1 MINFLLKN
9 KIHFLV
15 LFIST
20 ISYFSISFIL
30 DLEASKLLMFDG
42 FQKGVDSV
50 SYLQVGEW
58 IYTQKPTYALNIRP
72 YFYPLIVKTLSA
84 IGGFYLIWFFHFA
97 CYIFSNLFIF
107 KAVHLCSK
115 SIFLAAA
122 SSIIFLSNL
131 SLVAISY
138 HALNETIT
146 VFILSI
152 FIYLTA
158 LKIAKIIV
166 TEQFWNFTV
175 LIFGVLTVIK
185 PVFSIPFTVLI
196 CLHVVYLLL
205 YKKNVKTYLV
215 PFIAVFIV
223 SIQLMIMKVNFNVYS
238 ISKISEIT
246 YKKYLFSQ
254 FISNKYSI
262 DRKNADKKIDQLSNK
277 EIQQISK
284 DNFQT
289 LFSNF
294 RDNLKNNI
302 ISPSYFE
309 TNRTAK
315 NYPRSSLFMINYNFY
330 SYKSHILVF
339 ISCVLILFFQFYRKL
354 FKKEENEFWILFT
367 IFSICTYYIVVT
379 GISFYQL
386 DRLVLGC
393 IPLWLFLINFVIVTI
408 LKKGKVN

>member
-1 MINFLLKN
+1 
-9 KIHFLV
+9 
-15 LFIST
+15 
-20 ISYFSISFIL
+20 
-30 DLEASKLLMFDG
+30 
-42 FQKGVDSV
+42 
-50 SYLQVGEW
+50 
-58 IYTQKPTYALNIRP
+58 
-72 YFYPLIVKTLSA
+72 
-84 IGGFYLIWFFHFA
+84 
-97 CYIFSNLFIF
+97 
-107 KAVHLCSK
+107 
-115 SIFLAAA
+115 
-122 SSIIFLSNL
+122 
-131 SLVAISY
+131 
-138 HALNETIT
+138 
-146 VFILSI
+146 
-152 FIYLTA
+152 
-158 LKIAKIIV
+158 
-166 TEQFWNFTV
+166 
-175 LIFGVLTVIK
+175 
-185 PVFSIPFTVLI
+185 
-196 CLHVVYLLL
+196 
-205 YKKNVKTYLV
+205 
-215 PFIAVFIV
+215 
-223 SIQLMIMKVNFNVYS
+223 MKVNFNVYS
-238 ISKISEIT
+238 ISNISEIT
-246 YKKYLFSQ
+246 YKRYLFSQ

-262 DRKNADKKIDQLSNK
+262 DRKNADRKIDQLSNR

-315 NYPRSSLFMINYNFY
+315 NYPRSSLFMTNYNFY